1 MRLIVCVAML
11 LLTSSA
17 FAQQQD
23 PEFLKR
29 ALVAL
34 QSQRNLAWD
43 TAAGVEVK
51 LTELKEELAKAN
63 ARIKELEL
71 KEQK

>member
-43 TAAGVEVK
+43 AAAGAEVK
-51 LTELKEELAKAN
+51 LIELREELAKAN